1 MKLDFNVIGTNMDPK
16 LKQERLEKYKSAD
29 CFLICVTP
37 EDPKAQKMIEQ
48 QISEIREIS
57 TEAKIYLIKSGN
69 EDGKIGNLDQ
79 IKVDSFDD
87 DAIYKIS

>member
-37 EDPKAQKMIEQ
+37 EDPKAQKMIE
-48 QISEIREIS
+48 
-57 TEAKIYLIKSGN
+57 
-69 EDGKIGNLDQ
+69 
-79 IKVDSFDD
+79 
-87 DAIYKIS
+87 